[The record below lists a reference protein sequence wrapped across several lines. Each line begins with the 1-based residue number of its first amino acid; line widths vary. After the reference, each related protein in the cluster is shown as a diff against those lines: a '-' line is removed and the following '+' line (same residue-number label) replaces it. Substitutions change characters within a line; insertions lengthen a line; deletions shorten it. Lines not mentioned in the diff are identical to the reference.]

1 MPGIMEMALG
11 AAPLAGGALLGAAAG
26 SLRPPD
32 LRAGIKAD
40 MDLLDRLPPEQTE
53 RRAELQRVIDL
64 RIDDVIAAVDRS
76 HQIKALA
83 TGYALNREG
92 RLRDVLVFIMAVLF
106 VIIWWQLNHSKPAWL
121 PMFIA
126 LIALTVLAGW
136 YALRGIVRAL
146 TPRKRRKAKADAQG
160 PTAQ

>member
-1 MPGIMEMALG
+1 MSGIMEMALG

-40 MDLLDRLPPEQTE
+40 MDLLDRLPPEQAE

-64 RIDDVIAAVDRS
+64 RIDDVIGAVDRS
-76 HQIKALA
+76 HQIKAIA

-92 RLRDVLVFIMAVLF
+92 RLRDILVFVMAVLF
-106 VIIWWQLNHSKPAWL
+106 TIIWWHLNHAKPAWL

-126 LIALTVLAGW
+126 MVALTLLSGW
-136 YALRGIVRAL
+136 YAVRGIVRAL
-146 TPRKRRKAKADAQG
+146 TPRRHSKSQAQG
-160 PTAQ
+160 GATQ